1 MKLGLQDW
9 WNKMHFSGTFSH
21 SDILSIRYIK
31 KLVLQALQDKE
42 RALQYKSTD
51 SNSRGSFILK
61 SMEAYD
67 DFARWSVNIDFDESI
82 LVWHIATEVYIRKSK
97 AKHAKELIEATEILS
112 DYMMFLLVVKP
123 NMLPGAARHNIHLT
137 SCEQQEGQCRACFG
151 DKDNPVAPSPISW
164 NPYCMFK
171 ELFHRDG
178 PNCSRIPRREKLA
191 EMAWSFSQFA
201 LVWAECGASSSF
213 IFCLKSIS
221 PFLEKMTQALPHCLQ
236 FQFAGIPSMP
246 IQLKRILLVNMFD
259 NIKDLKQVSIFI
271 LAGFTSR
278 TSTCL
283 YSELH
288 LKAVLFEFR
297 NVQLNFVS

>member
-1 MKLGLQDW
+1 L
-9 WNKMHFSGTFSH
+9 F
-21 SDILSIRYIK
+21 
-31 KLVLQALQDKE
+31 
-42 RALQYKSTD
+42 
-51 SNSRGSFILK
+51 
-61 SMEAYD
+61 
-67 DFARWSVNIDFDESI
+67 
-82 LVWHIATEVYIRKSK
+82 
-97 AKHAKELIEATEILS
+97 EI
-112 DYMMFLLVVKP
+112 
-123 NMLPGAARHNIHLT
+123 
-137 SCEQQEGQCRACFG
+137 
-151 DKDNPVAPSPISW
+151 
-164 NPYCMFK
+164 
-171 ELFHRDG
+171 
-178 PNCSRIPRREKLA
+178 
-191 EMAWSFSQFA
+191 
-201 LVWAECGASSSF
+201 WAECGASSSF